1 MKKKIFSLFAL
12 VVMICSLTG
21 CIKYNATMEIR
32 KDKSMTFSIIYAMD
46 NSILEMSDDKDNAI
60 MSEEDKQ
67 SLINQGFTFT
77 DYKDDKNTGF
87 TISKEYPNIDDISSN
102 LDTEYSLSNMF
113 EETTESKLFKVVKG
127 TNKNTYYANFK
138 FDSSDA
144 NDDADESKENDSTTT
159 TDEETTDLSKLGDT
173 LTSSLD
179 LKFIVKLPEAA
190 ISNNATEKSEDGK
203 ELTWKL
209 GTNEQDIQFVFELEN
224 TGNSTT
230 TADTTTSNNNS
241 SSSNNEFMA
250 RFFNKANMPVIIGAG
265 VVFLLAVIVV
275 IILYVKANAANKKS
289 KNNKESVTTSQNV
302 ATGTV
307 VETASVQPE
316 STVAPVETTPV
327 TSEPVVETAPVQ
339 PEPIVAPVE
348 ATPVTSEPVVEP
360 TPVQLE
366 PTVAPVEVTP
376 VTPEPA
382 VEPTPQI
389 VNPEVTN
396 EQTNSDNSST
406 I

>member
-32 KDKSMTFSIIYAMD
+32 KDKSMTFSIIYAMA
-46 NSILEMSDDKDNAI
+46 NNILEMSDDKDNAI

-67 SLINQGFTFT
+67 SLIKQGFTVT

-209 GTNEQDIQFVFELEN
+209 GTNEQDIQFVFELAN
-224 TGNSTT
+224 TGESKT
-230 TADTTTSNNNS
+230 TTTSNNN

-265 VVFLLAVIVV
+265 VIFLIAVIVV
-275 IILYVKANAANKKS
+275 IIMYVKANAANKKS

-316 STVAPVETTPV
+316 STVAPVE
-327 TSEPVVETAPVQ
+327 
-339 PEPIVAPVE
+339 

-360 TPVQLE
+360 TPVQSE

-396 EQTNSDNSST
+396 EQTNSDNSS
-406 I
+406 II

>member
-1 MKKKIFSLFAL
+1 MKKKNFSLFAL

-46 NSILEMSDDKDNAI
+46 NSVLEMSDDKDNAI

-67 SLINQGFTFT
+67 SLIKQGFTVT

-87 TISKEYPNIDDISSN
+87 TISKEYPNIDDISSTV
-102 LDTEYSLSNMF
+102 DSEYSLSNMF

-209 GTNEQDIQFVFELEN
+209 GTNEQDIQFVFELAN
-224 TGNSTT
+224 TGESKTT
-230 TADTTTSNNNS
+230 TTDTITSNNN

-265 VVFLLAVIVV
+265 VIFLIAVIVV
-275 IILYVKANAANKKS
+275 IIMYVKANAANKKS

-307 VETASVQPE
+307 VEP
-316 STVAPVETTPV
+316 TPV
-327 TSEPVVETAPVQ
+327 QS
-339 PEPIVAPVE
+339 EPIVAPVE
-348 ATPVTSEPVVEP
+348 ATPVTNDPVVENAP
-360 TPVQLE
+360 AQPE
-366 PTVAPVEVTP
+366 PTVAPVEATP

>member
-1 MKKKIFSLFAL
+1 MKKKIFIVFSL
-12 VVMICSLTG
+12 VVMILSLTG
-21 CIKYNATMEIR
+21 CVKYNATMEIR
-32 KDKSMTFSIIYAMD
+32 KDKSMTFSIIYAMA
-46 NSILEMSDDKDNAI
+46 NNILEMSDDKDNAI
-60 MSEEDKQ
+60 MSDDDKQ
-67 SLINQGFTFT
+67 SLIKQGFTVT

-179 LKFIVKLPEAA
+179 LKFIVKLPEAS
-190 ISNNATEKSEDGK
+190 ISNNATEKSEDGR

-209 GTNEQDIQFVFELEN
+209 GTNEQDIQFVFELAN
-224 TGNSTT
+224 TGESKT
-230 TADTTTSNNNS
+230 TTTSNNN

-265 VVFLLAVIVV
+265 VIFLIAVIVV
-275 IILYVKANAANKKS
+275 IIMYVKANAANKKS

-316 STVAPVETTPV
+316 PT
-327 TSEPVVETAPVQ
+327 
-339 PEPIVAPVE
+339 VAPVE
-348 ATPVTSEPVVEP
+348 ATPVINEPAVEP
-360 TPVQLE
+360 TPVQSE
-366 PTVAPVEVTP
+366 STVAPVEVTP

>member
-32 KDKSMTFSIIYAMD
+32 KDKSMTFTIIYAMD
-46 NSILEMSDDKDNAI
+46 NSVLEMSDDKDNAI

-67 SLINQGFTFT
+67 SLIKQGFTVT

-87 TISKEYPNIDDISSN
+87 TISKEYPNIDDISSTV
-102 LDTEYSLSNMF
+102 DSEYSLSNMF

-127 TNKNTYYANFK
+127 TNKNTYYASFK

-144 NDDADESKENDSTTT
+144 NDEDDKSNENTTDTEND
-159 TDEETTDLSKLGDT
+159 DDIDLSGLEST

-179 LKFIVKLPEAA
+179 LKFMVKLPEAA
-190 ISNNATEKSEDGK
+190 ISSNATEKSADGK

-209 GTNEQDIQFVFELEN
+209 GTNEQDIQFVFELAN
-224 TGNSTT
+224 TGESKTT
-230 TADTTTSNNNS
+230 TTDTTTTSSNNNS
-241 SSSNNEFMA
+241 NGFTA

-265 VVFLLAVIVV
+265 VIFLIAVIVV
-275 IILYVKANAANKKS
+275 IIMYIKANAANKKS

-307 VETASVQPE
+307 VET
-316 STVAPVETTPV
+316 
-327 TSEPVVETAPVQ
+327 
-339 PEPIVAPVE
+339 
-348 ATPVTSEPVVEP
+348 
-360 TPVQLE
+360 TPVQSE
-366 PTVAPVEVTP
+366 ATVTPTEVTP
-376 VTPEPA
+376 VTPEPV
-382 VEPTPQI
+382 VETTPVQ
-389 VNPEVTN
+389 PEVTVTPTEVTP